1 MSERKT
7 AAAAL
12 EITPDIEQFIQ
23 AGVPKPEPAR
33 TSQALPSA
41 SHNNAAKT
49 ETDRDLII
57 HTTDA
62 TARDIPNA
70 NLKEHITTQQSTS
83 SEPEPASTR
92 SGNIAVMPPQRKS
105 RKQEQG
111 RRVKKRPATTPKEPT
126 QQVLPLPHV
135 KARVQKTVRFRP
147 ELIARFEEHLR
158 IQEQTGTALTF
169 QNAMNEALEAWLA
182 SEAV

>member
-49 ETDRDLII
+49 ETDRALII
-57 HTTDA
+57 NTTDA

-83 SEPEPASTR
+83 SEPEPTSTR
-92 SGNIAVMPPQRKS
+92 SDNIAEMPTQRES
-105 RKQEQG
+105 RKREQG
-111 RRVKKRPATTPKEPT
+111 RRAKKRATAQPPAPQP
-126 QQVLPLPHV
+126 LPLPHV

-158 IQEQTGTALTF
+158 SREQSGAGLSF
-169 QNAMNEALEAWLA
+169 QDAMNEALEAWLA
-182 SEAV
+182 TESA